1 MYTFWHNTTFQIK
14 ILVSGVTILGAYFLF
29 LTLFI
34 HFYQFY
40 ESTRNEQENLKQI
53 VLTAS
58 LKYQQLKAQL
68 SPHFL
73 FNNISVLTA
82 LIEEDQ
88 KKAIKFS
95 EGLSS
100 IYRYFLAQEK
110 QDVVKLK
117 EELAFADEYLNLLK
131 VRYENALT
139 YSSPGQVEDDQ
150 YILPLVLQQVFENV
164 VKHNEISM
172 EKPMDISIS
181 IHEHYLIISNQTN
194 PKSTGQTD
202 SQTGLMNITDRYL
215 YFTDKKVILD
225 INSQRYTI
233 KLPILNVQQ

>member
-1 MYTFWHNTTFQIK
+1 M
-14 ILVSGVTILGAYFLF
+14 LVSGVTILGAYFLF

-172 EKPMDISIS
+172 EKPLNITISIKD
-181 IHEHYLIISNQTN
+181 HYLIISHQIN
-194 PKSTGQTD
+194 PKITKQKTGQT
-202 SQTGLMNITDRYL
+202 GVMNITNRYL
-215 YFTDKKVILD
+215 YFTDEEVILD
-225 INSQRYTI
+225 ENAQHYTI
-233 KLPILNVQQ
+233 KLPILNMQT